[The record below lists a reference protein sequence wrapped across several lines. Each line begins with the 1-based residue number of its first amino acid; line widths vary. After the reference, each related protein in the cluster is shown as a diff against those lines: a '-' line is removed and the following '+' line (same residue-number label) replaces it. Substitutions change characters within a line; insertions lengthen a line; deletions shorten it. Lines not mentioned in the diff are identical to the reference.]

1 MNAPNLEFL
10 AERVSQ
16 IRARIANAGGQSV
29 KLIAV
34 TKSFDVS
41 AMVGAFS
48 AGCDGVGE
56 NYAQEVIVKTS
67 ELSEHQRLP
76 LHFIGRLQSNK
87 IKALASLVDV
97 WESVDRVSLINE
109 IAKRSDVATR
119 VTPVQI
125 MLQVNSTN
133 EPDKG
138 GCEPS
143 EVANLLATAVSS
155 GLDVIGLMTIGPTN
169 NDPKQTQSAFAL
181 VRKIAD
187 DLGLKQKSMGMTGDF
202 EIAVEQ
208 GSTAV
213 RIGSALFGTRF

>member
-16 IRARIANAGGQSV
+16 IRARIANGGGQSV

-56 NYAQEVIVKTS
+56 NYAQEVIVKMG

-155 GLDVIGLMTIGPTN
+155 GLDVIGLMTVGPTN

>member
-56 NYAQEVIVKTS
+56 NYAQEVIVKTG

-155 GLDVIGLMTIGPTN
+155 GLDVIGLMTVGPTN

>member
-10 AERVSQ
+10 TERVSQ

-56 NYAQEVIVKTS
+56 NYAQEVIVKTG

-155 GLDVIGLMTIGPTN
+155 GLDVIGLMTVGPTN

-202 EIAVEQ
+202 ETAVEQ

>member
-41 AMVGAFS
+41 AMVGAFL

-56 NYAQEVIVKTS
+56 NYAQEVIVKTG

-143 EVANLLATAVSS
+143 EVANLLATAVCS
-155 GLDVIGLMTIGPTN
+155 GLDVIGLMTVGPTN

>member
-16 IRARIANAGGQSV
+16 IRARIANGGGQSV

-56 NYAQEVIVKTS
+56 NYAQEVIVKMG

-155 GLDVIGLMTIGPTN
+155 GLDVIGLMTVGPTN

-187 DLGLKQKSMGMTGDF
+187 DLGLKQKVWG
-202 EIAVEQ
+202 
-208 GSTAV
+208 
-213 RIGSALFGTRF
+213 

>member
-56 NYAQEVIVKTS
+56 NYAQEVIVKTG

-155 GLDVIGLMTIGPTN
+155 GLDVIGLMTVGPTN

-202 EIAVEQ
+202 ETAVEQ

>member
-155 GLDVIGLMTIGPTN
+155 GLDVIGLMTVGPTN

>member
-109 IAKRSDVATR
+109 IARRSDVATR

-155 GLDVIGLMTIGPTN
+155 GLDVIGLMTVGPTN

-202 EIAVEQ
+202 ETAVEQ

>member
-56 NYAQEVIVKTS
+56 NYAQEVIVKTG

-133 EPDKG
+133 ELDKG

-155 GLDVIGLMTIGPTN
+155 GLDVIGLMTVGPTN

>member
-1 MNAPNLEFL
+1 M
-10 AERVSQ
+10 
-16 IRARIANAGGQSV
+16 
-29 KLIAV
+29 
-34 TKSFDVS
+34 
-41 AMVGAFS
+41 
-48 AGCDGVGE
+48 
-56 NYAQEVIVKTS
+56 
-67 ELSEHQRLP
+67 
-76 LHFIGRLQSNK
+76 QSNK
-87 IKALASLVDV
+87 IRALIDLVDI

-133 EPDKG
+133 ESDKG

-143 EVANLLATAVSS
+143 EVAKLLATAVSS
-155 GLDVIGLMTIGPTN
+155 GLDVIGLMTVGPTN
-169 NDPKQTQSAFAL
+169 NDPIQTRSAFRL
-181 VRKIAD
+181 VHEIAGD
-187 DLGLKQKSMGMTGDF
+187 FGLKQLSMGMTGDF

>member
-1 MNAPNLEFL
+1 MNVPNLEFL
-10 AERVSQ
+10 PERVAQ
-16 IRARIANAGGQSV
+16 IRTRIANAGGEKV

-34 TKSFDVS
+34 TKSFDVT
-41 AMVGAFS
+41 ALLGAFS
-48 AGCDGVGE
+48 TGCDGVGE
-56 NYAQEVIVKTS
+56 NYAQEVIVKTR

-87 IKALASLVDV
+87 IRALVDLV
-97 WESVDRVSLINE
+97 DIWESVDRVSLINE

-133 EPDKG
+133 ESDKG

-143 EVANLLATAVSS
+143 EVAKLLATAVSS
-155 GLDVIGLMTIGPTN
+155 GLDVIGLMTVGPTN
-169 NDPKQTQSAFAL
+169 NDPIQTRSAFRL
-181 VRKIAD
+181 VHEIAGD
-187 DLGLKQKSMGMTGDF
+187 FGLKQLSMGMTGDF

>member
-155 GLDVIGLMTIGPTN
+155 GLDVIGLMTVGPTN

-202 EIAVEQ
+202 ETAVEQ

>member
-10 AERVSQ
+10 VERVSH

-155 GLDVIGLMTIGPTN
+155 GLDVIGLMTVGPTN

>member
-97 WESVDRVSLINE
+97 WESVERVSLINE

-155 GLDVIGLMTIGPTN
+155 GLDVIGLMTVGPTN

-202 EIAVEQ
+202 ETAVEQ

>member
-16 IRARIANAGGQSV
+16 IRNRIANAGGQSV

-56 NYAQEVIVKTS
+56 NYAQEVIVKTG

-155 GLDVIGLMTIGPTN
+155 GLDVIGLMTVGPTN

>member
-109 IAKRSDVATR
+109 IARRSDVATR

-143 EVANLLATAVSS
+143 EVANLSATAVSS
-155 GLDVIGLMTIGPTN
+155 GLDVIGLMTVGPTN